1 MGSCISKKQQNTI
14 RFISSNSTQH
24 TKASNVTLYP
34 PPLLQRKELNS
45 TNVSHPSLKSKSEI
59 IDYLCSLKL
68 NHLLKSKENI
78 LNLVLSL
85 ISKYNIEKETICELA
100 GDFFDRIYAEEKEV
114 RNYNKPKIMKKIFEE
129 YYLCLYKQYS
139 SVINGNAKTLFFLI
153 DYNFSLKMICEATE
167 IYQILLSHK
176 QIINKKKLN
185 KKKIIFWWLEPLDDV
200 LLTSNYTMIDTFI
213 YLKDKFTS
221 LAKEILLHYTSII
234 AEYDESKTVRLS
246 EEQSKSPLFKNL

>member
-1 MGSCISKKQQNTI
+1 MGSCISKNHQNTI
-14 RFISSNSTQH
+14 KFVSTYSTQN
-24 TKASNVTLYP
+24 TKASTVILHP

-45 TNVSHPSLKSKSEI
+45 TNSSHPILKTKSEI

-78 LNLVLSL
+78 GQLVLSL
-85 ISKYNIEKETICELA
+85 ISNNSIEKETICELA

-114 RNYNKPKIMKKIFEE
+114 KNYNKPKIMKKIFEE

-139 SVINGNAKTLFFLI
+139 SVFNGNTKTSFFLI
-153 DYNFSLKMICEATE
+153 DYSFSFKMICEATE

-176 QIINKKKLN
+176 QIINKKKFN
-185 KKKIIFWWLEPLDDV
+185 KKKMIFWWLEPLDDEM
-200 LLTSNYTMIDTFI
+200 TSNYTMIDTFI

-221 LAKEILLHYTSII
+221 LSREILLHYTSII
-234 AEYDESKTVRLS
+234 AEFDESKTVRIT
-246 EEQSKSPLFKNL
+246 EEQ